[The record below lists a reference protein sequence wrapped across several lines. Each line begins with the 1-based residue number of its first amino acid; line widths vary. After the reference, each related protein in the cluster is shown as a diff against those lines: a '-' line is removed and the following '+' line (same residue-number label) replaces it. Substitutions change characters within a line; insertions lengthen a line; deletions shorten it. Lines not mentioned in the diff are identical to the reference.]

1 VSDRVSEGFS
11 IGVLAARA
19 GVTPGVLRTWE
30 NRFGFPHGERS
41 ASGHR
46 RFTDADVALV
56 RQVLEVR
63 DSGLPL
69 QVAIDSVVRAQEA
82 DEERSAFAAAEAAA
96 DVRPLRLHR
105 RALIAASHA
114 VEDECLARG
123 GRSVVL
129 GAFQLG
135 HRYASSRHRWE
146 ELGRTAAWA
155 AVVADFD
162 GDADLG
168 ADLDAAPVRCQL
180 PGDSPLRR
188 EWAVVCLSESYAA
201 LVAAWEVPAAKGPP
215 TYEAIISTHR
225 GATTAAGRVL
235 AGVVSAAGGVVP
247 QAAARLLDAAA
258 PVRTTSAVDADRTW
272 LRALA
277 ELDPH

>member
-1 VSDRVSEGFS
+1 MSEGFS

-19 GVTPGVLRTWE
+19 GVTPGTLRTWE
-30 NRFGFPHGERS
+30 NRFGFPSGERS
-41 ASGHR
+41 PSGHR
-46 RFTDADVALV
+46 RFTDADVELV
-56 RQVLEVR
+56 RRVLEVR
-63 DSGLPL
+63 DGGLPL
-69 QVAIDSVVRAQEA
+69 QVAIDTVVRDRDVA
-82 DEERSAFAAAEAAA
+82 DERSVFAAAAAA
-96 DVRPLRLHR
+96 APGVRPLRFGR

-123 GRSVVL
+123 DRAVVL

-162 GDADLG
+162 EDTPADLT
-168 ADLDAAPVRCQL
+168 ASPVRCQL

-188 EWAVVCLSESYAA
+188 EWAVVCLGDSYAA
-201 LVAAWEVPAAKGPP
+201 VVAAWEVPSGAAEPA
-215 TYEAIISTHR
+215 YEAVISTHR
-225 GATTAAGRVL
+225 AVAI
-235 AGVVSAAGGVVP
+235 
-247 QAAARLLDAAA
+247 AAARVLTGVVRSAGGEVPASATRLVDAVRPA
-258 PVRTTSAVDADRTW
+258 PATSSVDADRTW

-277 ELDPH
+277 EMGSAR

>member
-1 VSDRVSEGFS
+1 MGDAAQGFS

-30 NRFGFPHGERS
+30 NRYGFPAGDRS
-41 ASGHR
+41 PSGHR
-46 RFTDADVALV
+46 RFTDTDVDLV
-56 RQVLEVR
+56 RRVLEVR
-63 DSGLPL
+63 DGGLPL
-69 QVAIDSVVRAQEA
+69 QVAIDTVVRDREVE
-82 DEERSAFAAAEAAA
+82 DERSVFAAAAAVA
-96 DVRPLRLHR
+96 PGVRPLRLGR
-105 RALIAASHA
+105 RPLIAASHA

-123 GRSVVL
+123 ERAVVL

-162 GDADLG
+162 DETG
-168 ADLDAAPVRCQL
+168 ADLTASPVRCQL

-188 EWAVVCLSESYAA
+188 EWAVVGLGESYAA
-201 LVAAWEVPAAKGPP
+201 LVAAWEVPSSGGEPA
-215 TYEAIISTHR
+215 YEAVISTHR
-225 GATTAAGRVL
+225 AVVVAGARVL
-235 AGVVSAAGGVVP
+235 TNVVRAAGGEVP
-247 QAAARLLDAAA
+247 ARAARLVDAVGPA
-258 PVRTTSAVDADRTW
+258 PATTSVDADRTW

-277 ELDPH
+277 ELGAAR

>member
-1 VSDRVSEGFS
+1 MSEGFS

-19 GVTPGVLRTWE
+19 GVTPGTLRTWE
-30 NRFGFPHGERS
+30 NRFGFPRGERS
-41 ASGHR
+41 PSGHR
-46 RFTDADVALV
+46 RFTDADVDLV
-56 RQVLEVR
+56 RRVLEVR
-63 DSGLPL
+63 DGGLPL
-69 QVAIDSVVRAQEA
+69 QVAIDTVVRDRDVAG
-82 DEERSAFAAAEAAA
+82 ERSVFAAASSAAPG
-96 DVRPLRLHR
+96 VRPLRFGR

-123 GRSVVL
+123 DRAVVL

-162 GDADLG
+162 DETPADLT
-168 ADLDAAPVRCQL
+168 ASPVRCQL

-188 EWAVVCLSESYAA
+188 EWAVACLGDSYAA
-201 LVAAWEVPAAKGPP
+201 LVAAWEVPSDAAEPA
-215 TYEAIISTHR
+215 YEAVISTHR
-225 GATTAAGRVL
+225 A
-235 AGVVSAAGGVVP
+235 VVV
-247 QAAARLLDAAA
+247 AAARVLTGVVRDAGGEVPARAERLVDAVRPA
-258 PVRTTSAVDADRTW
+258 PATSSADADRTW

-277 ELDPH
+277 ELGSAR

>member
-1 VSDRVSEGFS
+1 MSEGFS

-19 GVTPGVLRTWE
+19 GVTPGTLRTWE
-30 NRFGFPHGERS
+30 NRFGFPSGERS

-46 RFTDADVALV
+46 RFTDADVDLV
-56 RQVLEVR
+56 RRVLEVR
-63 DSGLPL
+63 DGGLPL
-69 QVAIDSVVRAQEA
+69 QVAIDTVVRDRDVEG
-82 DEERSAFAAAEAAA
+82 ERSVFAAAAAA
-96 DVRPLRLHR
+96 APGVRPLRLGR

-123 GRSVVL
+123 DRAVVL

-162 GDADLG
+162 EETPADLT
-168 ADLDAAPVRCQL
+168 ASPVRCQL

-188 EWAVVCLSESYAA
+188 EWAVVCLGDSYAA
-201 LVAAWEVPAAKGPP
+201 LVAAWEVPSGAADPA
-215 TYEAIISTHR
+215 YEAVISTHR
-225 GATTAAGRVL
+225 AVAI
-235 AGVVSAAGGVVP
+235 
-247 QAAARLLDAAA
+247 AAARVLTGV
-258 PVRTTSAVDADRTW
+258 VRTAGGEVPASATRLVDAVRPAPATSSVDADRTW

-277 ELDPH
+277 ELGPR